1 MSGLLIASSIKS
13 HVYFCSCSKLVLQ
26 ITNGFV
32 CAILSLNRLAR
43 LLLKICIKSSE
54 RARIQMLDKE
64 RCIKEHI
71 FFDLLYVSC
80 I

>member
-32 CAILSLNRLAR
+32 YAILSLNRLAR

-54 RARIQMLDKE
+54 RARNSDARQREMYL
-64 RCIKEHI
+64 RTYI
-71 FFDLLYVSC
+71 FRSFLC
-80 I
+80 